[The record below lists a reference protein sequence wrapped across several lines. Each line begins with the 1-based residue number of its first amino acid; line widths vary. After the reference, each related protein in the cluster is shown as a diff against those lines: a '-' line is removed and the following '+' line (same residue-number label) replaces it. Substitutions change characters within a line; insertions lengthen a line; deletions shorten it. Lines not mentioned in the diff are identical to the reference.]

1 MVEKIACVVV
11 TYNRKKL
18 LRENLL
24 ALLKQT
30 YSRFD
35 ILVIDNHS
43 TDGTYTY
50 IKDLLENERII
61 YINTGENLGGAG
73 GFQYGIKIAL
83 EKNYDYLWLMDDD
96 SIPLHNSLSKLVD
109 FAKKNPKF
117 GFLCSKVIWKDNTL
131 CKMNIP
137 RKGLTTLISNADINK
152 NGVPVLMGTFVSF
165 FVSKKVIEKVG
176 LPIKE
181 FFIWSDDLEFSRRIS
196 KKYPSF
202 YIGSSV
208 ILHKCKSNNGANV
221 VSDSYNRISRYFYA
235 YRNETYLYK
244 KEGMRGYIHLIGRLP
259 YHMLRVL
266 FFAKSHKKNRLK
278 QIVKGTFK
286 GIMFNPQ
293 VEYPTVEVSEER

>member
-1 MVEKIACVVV
+1 MQ
-11 TYNRKKL
+11 R
-18 LRENLL
+18 
-24 ALLKQT
+24 
-30 YSRFD
+30 
-35 ILVIDNHS
+35 
-43 TDGTYTY
+43 G
-50 IKDLLENERII
+50 
-61 YINTGENLGGAG
+61 
-73 GFQYGIKIAL
+73 
-83 EKNYDYLWLMDDD
+83 YDYLWLMDDD
-96 SIPLHNSLSKLVD
+96 SIPLKNSLLELIK
-109 FAKKNPKF
+109 FAKEKNF

-137 RKGLTTLISNADINK
+137 RKGLTTLISNADVNK

-176 LPIKE
+176 SPIKE

-202 YIGSSV
+202 YIGNSV
-208 ILHKCKSNNGANV
+208 ILHKCKSNNGANI

-244 KEGMRGYIHLIGRLP
+244 KEGTRGYIHLIGRLP

-293 VEYPTVEVSEER
+293 IEYPTVKDSEEKQDDK